1 MGLWDSIKGELLEII
16 EWKSEFRDEMVHR
29 FEDRDSAIKHGAQLT
44 VREGQAAVFINE
56 GALADVYPPGR
67 YELITQNMPIL
78 TRLKGWKYGFQSPFK
93 VDVYF
98 VSTRQFTNLKW
109 GVKNPIMLRDKEFGP
124 IRLRAFGTYAVKVTQ
139 QGAGTFLQEIVGTD
153 GDFRS
158 DSITGHLRDMLVARF
173 ADVLGESQ
181 IPALDLAA
189 NYDELGNFV
198 QQRLAPEFVDYGIE
212 LTKFL
217 VENISLPPAV
227 EEALDKRT
235 SMGVLG
241 DMNAYTQF
249 QAAQA
254 MEAAAQNPGGG
265 ASDGM
270 GLGMGFAMANQMAR
284 SMSSPQAQS
293 PQQPQAGPA
302 GPPPIPQ
309 PAQFHVA
316 VNGQATGP
324 FDIASLQQQAQSG
337 QFTRDSLVWKEG
349 MAQWAKAGDVAEL
362 QGLFGAAPPP
372 IPPAA

>member
-362 QGLFGAAPPP
+362 HGLFGAAPPP

>member
-1 MGLWDSIKGELLEII
+1 MGIWDSVKGELLEII
-16 EWKSEFRDEMVHR
+16 EWKSDSRDEMVHR
-29 FEDRDSAIKHGAQLT
+29 FEHRDSAIKHGAQLI

-67 YELITQNMPIL
+67 YELVTQNMPIL
-78 TRLKGWKYGFQSPFK
+78 TKLKGWKYGFKSPFK

-109 GVKNPIMLRDKEFGP
+109 GVKNPIMLRDQEFGP
-124 IRLRAFGTYAVKVTQ
+124 IRLRAFGTYAVKVTP

-153 GDFRS
+153 ADFTT
-158 DSITGHLRDMLVARF
+158 DEITNHLRDMLIARF
-173 ADVLGESQ
+173 ADVLGESH

-198 QQRLAPEFVDYGIE
+198 LQKIAAEFLDYGIE

-235 SMGVLG
+235 SMGVIG
-241 DMNAYTQF
+241 DLNAYTQF

-265 ASDGM
+265 AAEGM

-284 SMSSPQAQS
+284 TLSPQAP
-293 PQQPQAGPA
+293 PQQGPA
-302 GPPPIPQ
+302 APPPIPQ
-309 PAQFHVA
+309 AATFHVA
-316 VNGQATGP
+316 VNGQASGP
-324 FDIASLQQQAQSG
+324 FDLATLQQQAQSG
-337 QFTRDSLVWKEG
+337 QLTRDSLVWKEG
-349 MAQWAKAGDVAEL
+349 MPQWTKAGDVPEL
-362 QGLFGAAPPP
+362 QGLFGAVPPP
-372 IPPAA
+372 VPPSA